1 MIRFE
6 NVCKTYA
13 NGGNAVID
21 INLHIKQGEFICLI
35 GPSGCGK
42 TSTLKM
48 INRLQD
54 PTSGQ
59 IFINNKNIMEQD
71 PVMLRRGIGYVV
83 QQIGL
88 FPHMT
93 IAENIGVV
101 PKLLGWPPERWKE
114 RAEELLTLVGL
125 DPKNFSKR
133 YPMELSGGQQQRVG
147 VLRALAAQQE
157 LVLMDEPFGALD
169 PITRESLQDELKRLQ
184 KQLNKTIVFVTH
196 DMDEAVK
203 LADRIVLMKE
213 GRILQLGTPYEFV
226 HHPANEFVKE
236 FMRSFKNKILDAT
249 LVDACMEPLGE
260 EIHLPLPVVSLGT
273 SIEKALQIMFFKRV
287 DKLYV
292 INEEQVKVGYLTRDK
307 LSEYFNF
314 GEQSNNSSGGEMNV
328 S

>member
-6 NVCKTYA
+6 NVCKTYN

-54 PTSGQ
+54 PTSGR

-101 PKLLGWPPERWKE
+101 PKLLGWTPERRKE

-125 DPKNFSKR
+125 DPKNYSNR

-213 GRILQLGTPYEFV
+213 GRIVQMGTPLEFI
-226 HHPANEFVKE
+226 HYPANDFVKE
-236 FMRSFKNKILDAT
+236 FMRSFKNKAPETT
-249 LVDACMEPLGE
+249 LVDDCMESLKE
-260 EIHLPLPVVSLGT
+260 EIHLPLPVVSSGT
-273 SIEKALQIMFFKRV
+273 SIDKALQIMFFKRV
-287 DKLYV
+287 DKLYIV
-292 INEEQVKVGYLTRDK
+292 NKDQVKVGYITREK
-307 LSEYFNF
+307 LSEYYMY
-314 GEQSNNSSGGEMNV
+314 GEQSDNSSGGEVNA